1 MLSIK
6 VKTGVKISLRLVRL
20 LHNLVFAWYT
30 NEKVPL
36 GRDFLIVFFNAF
48 EKQIGRPFYDRA

>member
-1 MLSIK
+1 MPSIK
-6 VKTGVKISLRLVRL
+6 VKSKVKIPTHLVRL